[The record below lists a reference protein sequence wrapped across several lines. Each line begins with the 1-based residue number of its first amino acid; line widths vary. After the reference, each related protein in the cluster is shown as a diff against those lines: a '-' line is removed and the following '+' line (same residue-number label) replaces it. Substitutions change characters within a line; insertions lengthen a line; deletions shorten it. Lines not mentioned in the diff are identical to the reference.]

1 MGDFD
6 AALEALSPLA
16 TPMEVQG
23 LFCGVYC
30 VSKATP
36 TQAHWHEMLRTHF
49 GDEAPLGDRA
59 DGLARFCGAFL
70 SGYGLSGGQL
80 DAADRE
86 AMEDLAAIAQLSD
99 QLDDDEENAQN
110 LEMLIEHVRIV
121 VLNLAEP
128 GATA

>member
-1 MGDFD
+1 MSFLLWLPD
-6 AALEALSPLA
+6 
-16 TPMEVQG
+16 
-23 LFCGVYC
+23 
-30 VSKATP
+30 
-36 TQAHWHEMLRTHF
+36 
-49 GDEAPLGDRA
+49 DEGPLGYRA

-86 AMEDLAAIAQLSD
+86 AIGDLAAIAQLSD

-110 LEMLIEHVRIV
+110 LEMLIEHVRVV